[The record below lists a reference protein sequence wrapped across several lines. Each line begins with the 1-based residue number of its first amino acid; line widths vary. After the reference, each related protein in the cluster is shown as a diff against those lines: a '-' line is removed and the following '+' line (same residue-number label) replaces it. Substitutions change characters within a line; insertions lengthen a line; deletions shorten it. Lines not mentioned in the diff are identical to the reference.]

1 MRTYHTQKIP
11 QLKVSNVLA
20 TAQYYQDVLNFQ
32 VFIKD
37 TNKIVLERDEFKFE
51 LIQMTENDTK
61 EKSNCSLFDIIWFL
75 PSLDEFYEEILIR
88 KKAFKDRLKTK
99 LEERIYGQRQ
109 IEIEDCDGHK
119 ILISE

>member
-1 MRTYHTQKIP
+1 MRTYHTQKIS
-11 QLKVSNVLA
+11 QLKVNNVLA

-37 TNKIVLERDEFKFE
+37 TDKIVLERDEFKFE
-51 LIQMTENDTK
+51 LIQIK
-61 EKSNCSLFDIIWFL
+61 EHEPKDKANCSLFDIIWFL
-75 PSLDEFYEEILIR
+75 PSLDEFYEDLLTR
-88 KKAFKDRLKTK
+88 KKAFKNRLIAKID
-99 LEERIYGQRQ
+99 ERIYGQRQ

>member
-11 QLKVSNVLA
+11 QLKVNNVLA

-37 TNKIVLERDEFKFE
+37 NNKIVLERDEFTFE
-51 LIQMTENDTK
+51 LIQANETETK
-61 EKSNCSLFDIIWFL
+61 EKANCSLFDIIWFL
-75 PSLDEFYEEILIR
+75 PSLDEFYEELLTR
-88 KKAFKDRLKTK
+88 KKAFKDKLKAK
-99 LEERIYGQRQ
+99 IEERIYGQRQ

>member
-51 LIQMTENDTK
+51 LIQMSENETK
-61 EKSNCSLFDIIWFL
+61 EKSSCSLFDIIWFL